1 MTDAATPKVLPLTF
15 SGGDAVV
22 TGAASGI
29 GAAIAQTLM
38 SAGIRVVRLD
48 VRAPAPDPDFS
59 PELQVGVGADVRDG
73 DLSAQLADVGIAV
86 DRISYLVNCAGVL
99 DNTGFAGVDRQAWMR
114 CLEINLVGAYNL
126 IDTLTPGL
134 RQAAT
139 AAIVNITSIE
149 ATRVIALSDPDPTPQ
164 YAASK
169 AGLHMLTQTAARAL
183 AADGV
188 RVNSVSP
195 GFVATP
201 MAAAHG
207 DTTGLPPALT
217 SRVPAGRFAAP
228 TDIAHAVAF
237 LLSDQAGYITG
248 TDLRV
253 DGGFQ
258 LT

>member
-1 MTDAATPKVLPLTF
+1 MTGTTGRKSLTLTF
-15 SGGDAVV
+15 SGGDALV

-29 GAAIAQTLM
+29 GAAIARTLM
-38 SAGIRVVRLD
+38 SAGVRTIRLD
-48 VRAPAPDPDFS
+48 LRAPDPDPDFAA
-59 PELQVGVGADVRDG
+59 ELQVGVAADVRDPDLMGRLAEAGVAG
-73 DLSAQLADVGIAV
+73 DA
-86 DRISYLVNCAGVL
+86 ISYLVNCAGII
-99 DNTGFAGVDRQAWMR
+99 DNTGFSGVDRQAWLR

-126 IDTLTPGL
+126 IDALSPAL
-134 RQAAT
+134 RGAT
-139 AAIVNITSIE
+139 HSAIVNITSIE
-149 ATRVIALSDPDPTPQ
+149 ASRVIALSDPDPTPQ

-183 AADGV
+183 AVDGV
-188 RVNSVSP
+188 RVNSISP

-201 MAAAHG
+201 MATAHG
-207 DTTGLPPALT
+207 DTTVLPPALAA
-217 SRVPAGRFAAP
+217 RVPAGRFAEP
-228 TDIAHAVAF
+228 DDIAQAAAF

>member
-1 MTDAATPKVLPLTF
+1 MNSRRPVAALPLTF
-15 SGGDAVV
+15 TGGDALV

-29 GAAIAQTLM
+29 GAAIARTLIT
-38 SAGIRVVRLD
+38 AGVRTICLDLRAPQPDPDLPAELHVGVAAD
-48 VRAPAPDPDFS
+48 VRAPDLLTRLTEAGAAPD
-59 PELQVGVGADVRDG
+59 R
-73 DLSAQLADVGIAV
+73 LA
-86 DRISYLVNCAGVL
+86 YLVNCAGVL
-99 DNTGFAGVDRQAWMR
+99 DDTGFSGVDRAVWMR
-114 CLEINLVGAYNL
+114 CLEINLVGAYNT
-126 IDTLTPGL
+126 IDALTPVL
-134 RQAAT
+134 RTASPAAV
-139 AAIVNITSIE
+139 VNITSIE
-149 ATRVIALSDPDPTPQ
+149 AARVIALSNPDPNPH

-169 AGLHMLTQTAARAL
+169 AGLHMLTQTSARAL

-207 DTTGLPPALT
+207 DTRTLPPALAP
-217 SRVPAGRFAAP
+217 RVPAGRFAAP
-228 TDIAHAVAF
+228 ADIAHAVAF

-248 TDLRV
+248 SDLRV

>member
-1 MTDAATPKVLPLTF
+1 MSTGVSTPALPMTF
-15 SGGDAVV
+15 SGGDALV

-29 GAAIAQTLM
+29 GAAIARTLM
-38 SAGIRVVRLD
+38 SAGVRTIRLD
-48 VRAPAPDPDFS
+48 LRAPQPDPDF
-59 PELQVGVGADVRDG
+59 PAHLQAGVEVDVREP
-73 DLSAQLADVGIAV
+73 DLLDRLTGAVPDRLA
-86 DRISYLVNCAGVL
+86 YLVNCAGVL
-99 DNTGFAGVDRQAWMR
+99 DDTGFSGVDRTMWLR
-114 CLEINLVGAYNL
+114 CLEINLMGAYNT
-126 IDTLTPGL
+126 IDALTPVL
-134 RQAAT
+134 RVATPAAV
-139 AAIVNITSIE
+139 VNISSIE
-149 ATRVIALSDPDPTPQ
+149 AGRVVALTNPDPTPQ

-169 AGLHMLTQTAARAL
+169 AALHMLTQTAARAL
-183 AADGV
+183 ADDGV

-207 DTTGLPPALT
+207 DTGALPPALA

-228 TDIAHAVAF
+228 ADIAHAVAF

-248 TDLRV
+248 SDLRV

>member
-1 MTDAATPKVLPLTF
+1 MSAAVPPPGLPLTF
-15 SGGDAVV
+15 SGGDALV

-29 GAAIAQTLM
+29 GAAIARTLV
-38 SAGIRVVRLD
+38 SAGVRTIGVDL
-48 VRAPAPDPDFS
+48 RAPEPDPDH
-59 PELQVGVGADVRDG
+59 PAHLQPGVAVDVRDP
-73 DLSAQLADVGIAV
+73 DLTARLTEAGSAPENLA
-86 DRISYLVNCAGVL
+86 YLVNCAGVL
-99 DNTGFAGVDRQAWMR
+99 DNTGFAGVGREMWMR
-114 CLEINLVGAYNL
+114 CLDINLVGAYNT
-126 IDTLTPGL
+126 IDALSPFL
-134 RQAAT
+134 RNASPAAV
-139 AAIVNITSIE
+139 VNITSIE
-149 ATRVIALSDPDPTPQ
+149 AARVIALSSPDPTPQ

-169 AGLHMLTQTAARAL
+169 AGLQMLTQTAARAL

-207 DTTGLPPALT
+207 DTTDLPPALAP
-217 SRVPAGRFAAP
+217 RVPAGRFAEPA
-228 TDIAHAVAF
+228 DIANAVAF

-248 TDLRV
+248 SDLRV

>member
-1 MTDAATPKVLPLTF
+1 MTAAPSRTLPLTF

-29 GAAIAQTLM
+29 GAAIARILM
-38 SAGIRVVRLD
+38 TAGVRTVRLD
-48 VRAPAPDPDFS
+48 VRTPDPE
-59 PELQVGVGADVRDG
+59 PGYPAELQVGVGADVRDEE
-73 DLSAQLADVGIAV
+73 LAECLAAAGVVVDDV
-86 DRISYLVNCAGVL
+86 SYLVNCAGII
-99 DNTGFAGVDRQAWMR
+99 DNTGFAGVGRQAWLR
-114 CLEINLVGAYNL
+114 CLEVNLVGAYNL
-126 IDTLTPGL
+126 IDTLGPAL
-134 RQAAT
+134 RCAPK
-139 AAIVNITSIE
+139 AAIVNIASIE
-149 ATRVIALSDPDPTPQ
+149 AARVVALSDPDPTPQ

-169 AGLHMLTQTAARAL
+169 AGLRILTQTAARAL

-195 GFVATP
+195 GFTATP

-207 DTTGLPPALT
+207 DTWTLPPALAA
-217 SRVPAGRFAAP
+217 RVPAGRFAAP
-228 TDIAHAVAF
+228 DDIASAVAF

-253 DGGFQ
+253 DGGFE

>member
-1 MTDAATPKVLPLTF
+1 MAAAPAHLRLTF

-29 GAAIAQTLM
+29 GAAVASMLMAAGVRTIALDLRSPALHPDLPADLQV
-38 SAGIRVVRLD
+38 AVAADIR
-48 VRAPAPDPDFS
+48 DPDLAQRIA
-59 PELQVGVGADVRDG
+59 EAGAATDTV
-73 DLSAQLADVGIAV
+73 A
-86 DRISYLVNCAGVL
+86 YLVNCAGIL
-99 DNTGFAGVDRQAWMR
+99 DNTGFSRVDRQTWLR
-114 CLEINLVGAYNL
+114 CLEINLVGAYHL
-126 IDTLTPGL
+126 IDILTPAL
-134 RQAAT
+134 RRAPAA
-139 AAIVNITSIE
+139 AVVNITSIE
-149 ATRVIALSDPDPTPQ
+149 ADRVIALSDPDPTPQ

-169 AGLHMLTQTAARAL
+169 AGLRMLTQSAARAL
-183 AADGV
+183 AGDGV

-207 DTTGLPPALT
+207 DTTALPSALAA
-217 SRVPAGRFAAP
+217 RVPAGRFATAA
-228 TDIAHAVAF
+228 DVAHAVAF
-237 LLSDQAGYITG
+237 LLSDQAAYITG

>member
-1 MTDAATPKVLPLTF
+1 MTVASPRSLPLTF
-15 SGGDAVV
+15 SGGDALV

-29 GAAIAQTLM
+29 GAAVASTLLG
-38 SAGIRVVRLD
+38 AGVRTILLD
-48 VRAPAPDPDFS
+48 VRTPARLSAHAD
-59 PELQVGVGADVRDG
+59 ELQVRVGVDVRDSNLVQRLFEAG
-73 DLSAQLADVGIAV
+73 VNVQTV
-86 DRISYLVNCAGVL
+86 SYLVNCAGVL
-99 DNTGFAGVDRQAWMR
+99 DNTGFAGVDRAAWLR
-114 CLEINLVGAYNL
+114 ALEINLVGAYNV
-126 IDTLTPGL
+126 IDAVAPGL
-134 RQAAT
+134 RANDRASV
-139 AAIVNITSIE
+139 VNITSIE
-149 ATRVIALSDPDPTPQ
+149 AERVIAVTDPDPTPQ

-169 AGLHMLTQTAARAL
+169 AGLRMLTQTAARAL

-207 DTTGLPPALT
+207 DTSALPPALAA
-217 SRVPAGRFAAP
+217 RVPAGRFATA

-253 DGGFQ
+253 DGGYA